1 MTITAVTSNAQSST
15 RSASQSLAGNFD
27 NFLKLLTTQ
36 LQRQNPLAPM
46 DATAFTSQLVEF
58 ASVEQA
64 IQTNTRLSEL
74 KELAQTN
81 ATTSALGLLGQEVV
95 AATDQLT
102 LPSQGD
108 AVIRYR
114 LPEAAA
120 EVRVTVLDGKG
131 RVVHTATGPK
141 AAGENVLAWNGL
153 GGDGQRLVPGDYTV
167 RIEAETADQAKLA
180 VEQFLRGTVQG
191 LEPDESGL
199 QLLVDGASIPLAMV
213 QRVGQPGGS
222 A

>member
-1 MTITAVTSNAQSST
+1 MTITAVTGNAQSST

-36 LQRQNPLAPM
+36 LQRQDPLAPM

-74 KELAQTN
+74 KELTR
-81 ATTSALGLLGQEVV
+81 TSVTSSALGLLGRDVT
-95 AATDQLT
+95 AATDKVA
-102 LPSQGD
+102 LPSEGD

-120 EVRVTVLDGKG
+120 EVRVSVLDGNG
-131 RVVHTATGPK
+131 RVVHTAVGPRS
-141 AAGENVLAWNGL
+141 AGDNAFAWNGL
-153 GGDGQRLVPGDYTV
+153 GADGQRLPSGDYTV
-167 RIEAETADQAKLA
+167 RVEAKAADEATLA
-180 VEQFLRGTVQG
+180 AEQFVRGKVQG
-191 LEPDESGL
+191 LEPTESGL
-199 QLLVDGASIPLAMV
+199 NFVVDGITVPLGTV
-213 QRVGQPGGS
+213 RNVGE
-222 A
+222 AA